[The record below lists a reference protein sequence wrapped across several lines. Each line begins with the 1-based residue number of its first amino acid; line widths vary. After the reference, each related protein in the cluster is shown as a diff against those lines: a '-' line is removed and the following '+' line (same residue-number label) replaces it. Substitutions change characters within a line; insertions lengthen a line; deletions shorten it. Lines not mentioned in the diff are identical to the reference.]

1 MFVWCSISHFLR
13 ILKWFCCNFSWWD
26 PELCASFVIIVLEV
40 HCNCDCLPWFSW
52 LIKILVFF
60 ACYVSLSYWAV
71 DLFNSTYACDVF
83 GWLFWLGGSLFC
95 CKFSGLISFREIRVW
110 FWIECCLL
118 PTYGGHYRIHMKF
131 VCIKQRTTGNIT
143 IFSVISIM
151 HQKSSC
157 HNHLWWNQ
165 NVYIFAT
172 NKTMSSFRKS

>member
-1 MFVWCSISHFLR
+1 MVRSRALCILCNYCSGGTLQLWLFAMVLVIDQNLG
-13 ILKWFCCNFSWWD
+13 LFCM
-26 PELCASFVIIVLEV
+26 LCFVII
-40 HCNCDCLPWFSW
+40 
-52 LIKILVFF
+52 
-60 ACYVSLSYWAV
+60 LSCRFV
-71 DLFNSTYACDVF
+71 NSTYACDAF

-95 CKFSGLISFREIRVW
+95 CKFSGLISFREICVW

>member
-1 MFVWCSISHFLR
+1 MVRSWALCILCNYCSGGTLQLWLFAMVLVIDQNLG
-13 ILKWFCCNFSWWD
+13 LFCM
-26 PELCASFVIIVLEV
+26 L
-40 HCNCDCLPWFSW
+40 
-52 LIKILVFF
+52 
-60 ACYVSLSYWAV
+60 VSLSYWAV

-95 CKFSGLISFREIRVW
+95 CKCSGLISFREIRVW

-157 HNHLWWNQ
+157 HNQLWWNQ

-172 NKTMSSFRKS
+172 NKKMSSFRKS